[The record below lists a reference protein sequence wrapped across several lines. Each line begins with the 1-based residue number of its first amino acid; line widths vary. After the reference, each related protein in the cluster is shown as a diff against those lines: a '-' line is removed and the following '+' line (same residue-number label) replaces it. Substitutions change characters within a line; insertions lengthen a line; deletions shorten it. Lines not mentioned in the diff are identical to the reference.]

1 MFPVLNV
8 IPGFVS
14 IKIETMLIVI
24 VDARKMLQMFKT
36 KSTLFKV
43 NNRNTTT
50 RYKICSKLTIKTAEW
65 HQWRRSGVFTV
76 EFEQCHLENIFAYFR
91 SSHQNLFWK
100 IAVLETEFFHRYFS
114 MIFPGFPKHLFC
126 VTDASSASCIYIV
139 IFCHYWSTLRWHRH
153 IFLLCSIVWYSLL
166 FKYWAL
172 QKFLNF

>member
-1 MFPVLNV
+1 MPRCTLCYTY
-8 IPGFVS
+8 VS
-14 IKIETMLIVI
+14 CSKCNSWLCFNKNRNYVNSYRG
-24 VDARKMLQMFKT
+24 ARKMLQLFKT

-91 SSHQNLFWK
+91 STHPNLFWK

-153 IFLLCSIVWYSLL
+153 IFPSL
-166 FKYWAL
+166 
-172 QKFLNF
+172 